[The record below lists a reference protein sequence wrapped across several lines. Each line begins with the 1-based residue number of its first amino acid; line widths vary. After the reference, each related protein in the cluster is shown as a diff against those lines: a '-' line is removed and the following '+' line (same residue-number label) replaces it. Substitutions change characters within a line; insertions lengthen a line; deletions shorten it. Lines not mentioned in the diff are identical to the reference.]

1 MATIE
6 IRINYDEVENGSK
19 QFNQQQ
25 SSIGQVNRRL
35 KSAKDA
41 LHGGKGWVGQ
51 AATEFFKEF
60 DNELMPAM
68 NRLERAM
75 GSASRVSKQ
84 VNKIMQEAEDQWKV
98 IFKF

>member
-6 IRINYDEVENGSK
+6 IRINYDDVEKGSK

-25 SSIGQVNRRL
+25 SSISQVNRRL

-41 LHGGKGWVGQ
+41 LHGGKGWIGQ
-51 AATEFFKEF
+51 AATDFFREF
-60 DNELMPAM
+60 DGEVMPAM

-75 GSASRVSKQ
+75 GTGARVTKQ
-84 VNKIMQEAEDQWKV
+84 VNKIMQEAENQWKV